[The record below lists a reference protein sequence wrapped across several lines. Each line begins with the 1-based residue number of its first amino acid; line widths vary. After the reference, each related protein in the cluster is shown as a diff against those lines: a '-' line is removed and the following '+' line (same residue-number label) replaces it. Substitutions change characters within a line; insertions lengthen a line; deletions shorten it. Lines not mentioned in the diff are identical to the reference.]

1 MVLINCACCAAPLPH
16 PAKQCSR
23 CKTLYCSPACQKQH
37 WEQGGHD
44 KLCRKIRKGGG
55 AEQYHAD
62 TKYSEAVTVAADAAE
77 AFKED
82 AKGQK
87 CYICGDDK
95 EGLVRMCA
103 CCGTAGFAHV
113 SCLAEQAKILMDE
126 AEENNLGDR
135 ALEKR
140 WERWHKCGQCEQN
153 YHGIVACALGWAC
166 WKTYL
171 GRSETD
177 QVRVSAI
184 RLLGN
189 ALFDAG
195 DHEDALLA
203 RQAELSLMKRVG
215 APGDRILALQTRVGY
230 SYNALG
236 RNEEGLPVQRDVY
249 AGRLKLHGENHQET
263 IWSAGYLANSLYRT
277 RRFDEGKALLRKVIP
292 VARRVLGTGNID
304 TIRLRWSYALF
315 LFRSPNATLDDIREA
330 VATMEE
336 TYGTVE
342 RVFGA
347 EHSYTREMDPKDI
360 RFARAELRA
369 REGKW
374 RGITEALGYVMDPE
388 DPIMMKRT
396 SFKFNF
402 KLL

>member
-37 WEQGGHD
+37 WEEGGHD

-62 TKYSEAVTVAADAAE
+62 TKYAAAVTVAAE
-77 AFKED
+77 ACKED

-103 CCGTAGFAHV
+103 CRGTAGFAHV

-135 ALEKR
+135 AFEKR

-166 WKTYL
+166 WKTYV
-171 GRSETD
+171 GRPETD
-177 QVRVSAI
+177 QIRVSAT

-189 ALFDAG
+189 VLFDAG

-215 APGDRILALQTRVGY
+215 APGDHMLAVQTRVGY

-236 RNEEGLPVQRDVY
+236 RNEEALPLQRDVY
-249 AGRLKLHGENHQET
+249 SGRLKLHGENHQET
-263 IWSAGYLANSLYRT
+263 IWSAGYLANGLYRT

-292 VARRVLGTGNID
+292 VARRVLGKGNID
-304 TIRLRWSYALF
+304 VFRLRWSYGCF
-315 LFRSPNATLDDIREA
+315 LYRAPDATLDDIREA
-330 VATMEE
+330 VATLEE
-336 TYGTVE
+336 TYGTVR

-347 EHSYTREMDPKDI
+347 GHSYTREMDPYDLREAQAK
-360 RFARAELRA
+360 LRA

-374 RGITEALGYVMDPE
+374 LGISDALGYDVDPE
-388 DPIMMKRT
+388 KS